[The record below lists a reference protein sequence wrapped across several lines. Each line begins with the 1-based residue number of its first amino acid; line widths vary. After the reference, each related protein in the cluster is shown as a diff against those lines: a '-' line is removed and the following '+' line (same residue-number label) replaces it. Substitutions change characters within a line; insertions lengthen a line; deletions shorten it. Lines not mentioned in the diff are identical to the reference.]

1 MQRSIPPNK
10 GMNKHGYICLYML
23 NDMHIFVLYFQLM
36 LIYMFLSKLDYLFD
50 VFVWN

>member
-23 NDMHIFVLYFQLM
+23 NDMLILRIHNQLNVIFTGIHYIM
-36 LIYMFLSKLDYLFD
+36 NKLC
-50 VFVWN
+50 N